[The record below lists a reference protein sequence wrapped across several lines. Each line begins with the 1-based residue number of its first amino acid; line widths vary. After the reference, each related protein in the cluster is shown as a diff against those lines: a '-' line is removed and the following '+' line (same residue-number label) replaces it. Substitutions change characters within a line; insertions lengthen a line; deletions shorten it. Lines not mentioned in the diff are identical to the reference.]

1 MIFCSVNRFFIG
13 ILTIFTYMINLRR
26 QIALAVVCLSTL
38 PSCQHRELTYLT
50 EIENTIQEK
59 PEEALNSLRQIDL
72 ANLATNKE
80 KGLYYL
86 MLSMALDKNYIDIAA
101 DSLIQ
106 PAVKYYSRTTDKLH
120 KFLSYY
126 YLGRVHENAEN
137 YQQALSSFLLAESNV
152 CNSVSAEYLSRLY
165 ARKGHT
171 YYHQFAFDKAYD
183 EANKYSI
190 ISRQLQDKR
199 FYVRSMLDKVSYR
212 LADRKNDEAER
223 CLDSLETW
231 MDNNGYVKDATFYQS
246 RLPIFVELHPTD
258 IDSIVALRNLYL
270 DACDAEG
277 MTPDYLM
284 LANSYVKTK
293 EPDIAYYNLM
303 RSNPATQFN
312 TFEHYAILAE
322 ILKAKGDFK
331 GALDAVVKMD
341 KALAD
346 INLSVFNNDVR
357 FMEERHQFELQQ
369 IKSNNTRLHLIL
381 GILLLSA
388 ALIIAIFTFAKRR
401 KSIKEELKKAREEY
415 EFLIPFAKSMDNTSE
430 HFSEAIRER
439 LAALRPFAIS
449 KEKVLSPKH
458 LKELNMVSSER
469 HEFLISTGLLL
480 AMTYPRYV
488 SSLIKLGL
496 TPEEIGLCALYLS
509 GYSSK
514 ELNQSSYFGNI
525 YRVNS
530 GIRSKLGLPVNGEK
544 IHSRLKEIFN
554 TAENVSK

>member
-1 MIFCSVNRFFIG
+1 
-13 ILTIFTYMINLRR
+13 MINLRR

-38 PSCQHRELTYLT
+38 PSCQHRELIYLT

-59 PEEALNSLRQIDL
+59 PEEALNSLRQIDP

-106 PAVKYYSRTTDKLH
+106 PAVNYYSRTTDKLH

>member
-1 MIFCSVNRFFIG
+1 
-13 ILTIFTYMINLRR
+13 MINLRR

-59 PEEALNSLRQIDL
+59 PEEALNSLRQIDP

-258 IDSIVALRNLYL
+258 IDSIVVLRNLYL

>member
-59 PEEALNSLRQIDL
+59 PEEALNSLRQIDP

-106 PAVKYYSRTTDKLH
+106 PAVNYYSRTTDKLH

-246 RLPIFVELHPTD
+246 RLPIFVELHPID

>member
-13 ILTIFTYMINLRR
+13 FLTIFTYMINLRR

-59 PEEALNSLRQIDL
+59 PEEALNSLRQIDP

-231 MDNNGYVKDATFYQS
+231 IDNNGYVKDATFYQS

-388 ALIIAIFTFAKRR
+388 ALIIAIFIFAKRR

>member
-1 MIFCSVNRFFIG
+1 
-13 ILTIFTYMINLRR
+13 MINLRR

-59 PEEALNSLRQIDL
+59 PEEALNSLRQIDP

-106 PAVKYYSRTTDKLH
+106 PAVNYYSRTTDKLH

-303 RSNPATQFN
+303 RSNQATQFN

>member
-1 MIFCSVNRFFIG
+1 
-13 ILTIFTYMINLRR
+13 MINLRR

-59 PEEALNSLRQIDL
+59 PEEALNSLRQIDP

-106 PAVKYYSRTTDKLH
+106 PAVNYYSRTTDKLH

-223 CLDSLETW
+223 C
-231 MDNNGYVKDATFYQS
+231 
-246 RLPIFVELHPTD
+246 H
-258 IDSIVALRNLYL
+258 
-270 DACDAEG
+270 
-277 MTPDYLM
+277 
-284 LANSYVKTK
+284 
-293 EPDIAYYNLM
+293 
-303 RSNPATQFN
+303 
-312 TFEHYAILAE
+312 
-322 ILKAKGDFK
+322 
-331 GALDAVVKMD
+331 
-341 KALAD
+341 
-346 INLSVFNNDVR
+346 
-357 FMEERHQFELQQ
+357 
-369 IKSNNTRLHLIL
+369 
-381 GILLLSA
+381 LLS
-388 ALIIAIFTFAKRR
+388 IQIA
-401 KSIKEELKKAREEY
+401 
-415 EFLIPFAKSMDNTSE
+415 
-430 HFSEAIRER
+430 HF
-439 LAALRPFAIS
+439 
-449 KEKVLSPKH
+449 
-458 LKELNMVSSER
+458 
-469 HEFLISTGLLL
+469 
-480 AMTYPRYV
+480 
-488 SSLIKLGL
+488 
-496 TPEEIGLCALYLS
+496 C
-509 GYSSK
+509 
-514 ELNQSSYFGNI
+514 
-525 YRVNS
+525 
-530 GIRSKLGLPVNGEK
+530 
-544 IHSRLKEIFN
+544 
-554 TAENVSK
+554 

>member
-1 MIFCSVNRFFIG
+1 M
-13 ILTIFTYMINLRR
+13 
-26 QIALAVVCLSTL
+26 
-38 PSCQHRELTYLT
+38 T

-59 PEEALNSLRQIDL
+59 PEEALNSLRQIDP

-106 PAVKYYSRTTDKLH
+106 PAVNYYSRTTDKLH

>member
-1 MIFCSVNRFFIG
+1 
-13 ILTIFTYMINLRR
+13 MINLRR

-59 PEEALNSLRQIDL
+59 PEEALNSLRQIDP

-106 PAVKYYSRTTDKLH
+106 PAVNYYSRTTDKLH

-258 IDSIVALRNLYL
+258 IDSIVALRNMYL
-270 DACDAEG
+270 NACEAEG

-331 GALDAVVKMD
+331 GALNAVVKMD

>member
-59 PEEALNSLRQIDL
+59 PEEALNSLRQIDP

-106 PAVKYYSRTTDKLH
+106 PAVNYYSRTTDKLH

>member
-1 MIFCSVNRFFIG
+1 
-13 ILTIFTYMINLRR
+13 MINLRR